1 MVVVALVVVLP
12 LCLRNKHSI
21 LNLVWIHSYAVTIVS
36 SVVHMSVIKPWWS
49 VAASK
54 ALDIPAQP
62 LLSLVGVMQPDA
74 EDMLNLDGAMQPKS
88 NLVGVMQ
95 LLRCDAAQEGPT
107 VQCDAAQKDLMVMRG
122 DATQEG
128 SQVRQLDIILLVI
141 QPARVTKRTGESTEP
156 RDADGRCRD
165 RGRER
170 KDCATRHGLPMLWS
184 GVDVSAMRQRA

>member
-1 MVVVALVVVLP
+1 MVVVALVVVIP
-12 LCLRNKHSI
+12 LCLSNTNSI
-21 LNLVWIHSYAVTIVS
+21 LNLVRIHSCAVISVS
-36 SVVHMSVIKPWWS
+36 SVVHLSGIKPWWS

-107 VQCDAAQKDLMVMRG
+107 
-122 DATQEG
+122 
-128 SQVRQLDIILLVI
+128 I
-141 QPARVTKRTGESTEP
+141 
-156 RDADGRCRD
+156 
-165 RGRER
+165 
-170 KDCATRHGLPMLWS
+170 
-184 GVDVSAMRQRA
+184 